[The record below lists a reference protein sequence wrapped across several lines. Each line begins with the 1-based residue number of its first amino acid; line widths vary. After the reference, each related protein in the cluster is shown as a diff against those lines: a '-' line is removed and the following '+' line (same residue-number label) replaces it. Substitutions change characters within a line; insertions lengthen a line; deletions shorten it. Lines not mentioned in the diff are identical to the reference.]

1 MCLQVLSFAIPFVG
15 GVVSVFWYAGLIA
28 VGCDLIRT
36 TNPSLH
42 IRFLDLIPSF
52 FVALPIYF
60 IFFAKTLTILLGLL
74 LLIVPGVYFAVTL
87 QMAIPLYIEF
97 HRDEMTMIDALV
109 ISRAMIH
116 KQFWKMGL
124 FLLAVVFGG
133 LSGAL
138 LLGVGLFVTLP
149 VATLAVCIALGDIFG
164 LRDTHLYAVGAS
176 VVGDDFAT
184 D

>member
-1 MCLQVLSFAIPFVG
+1 MSFAIPFVG
-15 GVVSVFWYAGLIA
+15 GVVSLFWYAGLIA

-60 IFFAKTLTILLGLL
+60 IFFVKTVSIALGLL
-74 LLIVPGVYFAVTL
+74 LLVVPGIYLIVTL

-109 ISRAMIH
+109 ISRALIH
-116 KQFWKMGL
+116 KQFWKMAL
-124 FLLAVVFGG
+124 FAAAVLLVG
-133 LSGAL
+133 LSGVL
-138 LLGVGLFVTLP
+138 LLGVGLLITLP
-149 VATLAVCIALGDIFG
+149 VATLAVCIALSDIFG

>member
-1 MCLQVLSFAIPFVG
+1 MIPFVG

-28 VGCDLIRT
+28 VGCDLIRG

-52 FVALPIYF
+52 FIALPIYLIFAIKF
-60 IFFAKTLTILLGLL
+60 IVVALGLL
-74 LLIVPGVYFAVTL
+74 LLVVPGIYLMVTL
-87 QMAIPLYIEF
+87 QMAIPLYVEF
-97 HRDEMTMIDALV
+97 YRDEMTMFDALF
-109 ISRAMIH
+109 ISHALIRKH
-116 KQFWKMGL
+116 FWRMTL
-124 FLLAVVFGG
+124 FLLAVLLCG
-133 LSGAL
+133 LSGAI

-149 VATLAVCIALGDIFG
+149 VSVLAVCLALSDIFG